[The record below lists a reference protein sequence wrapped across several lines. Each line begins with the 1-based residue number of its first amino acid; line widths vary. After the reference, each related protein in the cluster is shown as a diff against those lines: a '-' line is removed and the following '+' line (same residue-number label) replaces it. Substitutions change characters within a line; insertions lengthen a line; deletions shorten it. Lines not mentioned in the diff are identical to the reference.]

1 MWKWLVVLGFACF
14 AVACHDL
21 LGPEC
26 SQSHKCRLQIES
38 NTSWSGAF
46 GGVNATSS
54 YNGTGNG
61 WIEYWGEV
69 CYSLQK
75 ESDPGF
81 LRAYYQETDLGRAE
95 TTAPFGVISGCNH

>member
-69 CYSLQK
+69 CYDLQK
-75 ESDPGF
+75 ESDPGSCGPIT
-81 LRAYYQETDLGRAE
+81 RR
-95 TTAPFGVISGCNH
+95 PISVGLKPPLPSA